1 MGMFI
6 QKWGNSNAV
15 RLPKSVLRMAN
26 ISEND
31 EVSITARE
39 NEIVIQKVRKH
50 KTFSERMEGY
60 EGEYVLE
67 ELDSSS
73 VGEERFW

>member
-15 RLPKSVLRMAN
+15 RLPKSVLSAAN
-26 ISEND
+26 LSEND
-31 EVSITARE
+31 EVSITARDD
-39 NEIVIQKVRKH
+39 EIIIRKVKRH
-50 KTFSERMEGY
+50 RTFSERMEGY
-60 EGEYVLE
+60 DGKYVSE
-67 ELDSSS
+67 ELDSSA